1 MDKYLLYTAL
11 ITPYLNGKINC
22 KNLKQLIETQIEN
35 GVDGL
40 IIGGTTG
47 LGSIYQD
54 DLLFLARKAV
64 EYEKK
69 KIKIFIGISEF
80 KYKKIK
86 FLINNLNNLKIDG
99 YLVLTPYYLT
109 VSQED
114 LFYYYQKINSLTKHP
129 IIIYHV
135 PNRTGQKFL
144 PETMVKCL
152 KLKNI
157 IGIKLASFD
166 LEMVKTLKSNTK
178 DKLIFLG
185 NDEKIDLINQG
196 FDGIISVFSNLNPI
210 LMKEALINNEKQEK
224 LINFFKKFNQYPNPT
239 GIISLMNE
247 QKLFTELPFP
257 YHKINQKFQEIITL
271 YQKLMLETSEIVII
285 GKGRLGNKINESL
298 KQYHPLLIDVRQMT
312 DHEKEKLSTAKI
324 IIDFSHPD
332 SIKFYE
338 KIKYL
343 NHPCFIIGTT
353 GYQTLENIHM
363 LSKKY
368 PVLYDVN
375 FSIGITQ
382 LKHYLKMINQ
392 KQIFNNYNINLL
404 EIHHLNKRDIPSGTL
419 LMLKETLKQNCKI
432 QCKRIG
438 NIKGIHMIKLENENE
453 KIIFSHHLKDLNAII
468 EGLMIGIK
476 FIIFKNP
483 GLYKMEEVLFNGID
497 W

>member
-22 KNLKQLIETQIEN
+22 NNLKQLIETQIEH

-40 IIGGTTG
+40 VIGGTTG
-47 LGSIYQD
+47 LGSIYQE
-54 DLLFLARKAV
+54 DLLFIAQKAI
-64 EYEKK
+64 EFAKK
-69 KIKIFIGISEF
+69 RIKIVIGIAEY
-80 KYKKIK
+80 KYKKVTSLIK
-86 FLINNLNNLKIDG
+86 NLNKLEIDG

-114 LFYYYQKINSLTKHP
+114 LFYYYQKINSLSKHP

-144 PETMVKCL
+144 PDTMVKCL

-166 LEMVKTLKSNTK
+166 LEMIKILKNKTK

-196 FDGIISVFSNLNPI
+196 FDGIISVFSNLNPS
-210 LMKEALINNEKQEK
+210 LMKEALFNNEKQEK
-224 LINFFKKFNQYPNPT
+224 LINFFKKFNQYPNPS

-247 QKLFTELPFP
+247 QKKFTELPFP
-257 YHKINQKFQEIITL
+257 YHKINRKFKEIINL
-271 YQKLMLETSEIVII
+271 YQNLILQTSEIVII

-298 KQYHPLLIDVRQMT
+298 KQYQPIQIDVRQMS
-312 DHEKEKLSTAKI
+312 EYKKEKLSNAKI

-332 SIKFYE
+332 SVKTYE
-338 KIKYL
+338 KLNFL

-353 GYQTLENIHM
+353 GFQKLENIHM

-382 LKHYLKMINQ
+382 LKYYLKMIN
-392 KQIFNNYNINLL
+392 KNNNLNNYNAHLL
-404 EIHHLNKRDIPSGTL
+404 EIHHQNKKDIPSGTL
-419 LMLKETLKQNCKI
+419 LMLKETLNRNCKI
-432 QCKRIG
+432 QCKRIA

-453 KIIFSHHLKDLNAII
+453 KIILSHYLKDLNAII
-468 EGLMIGIK
+468 EGLIIGLN
-476 FIIFKNP
+476 FIIFKNS
-483 GLYKMEEVLFNGID
+483 GLYNMEEVIFNGND
-497 W
+497 